1 MSRPGIRRRG
11 RVLLGCVAA
20 VLLLTATPAAADPPG
35 PTNYRAEVQGLQPPA
50 DGVTAEVLG
59 GDSFLQLRVDE
70 GHEVVVPGYD
80 PDEPELYLR
89 FDPDGS
95 VYVNV
100 RSVAHYQNQARYGRD
115 ADELPPDVG
124 SDVPPEWQLVST
136 SGTYAWHDHR
146 IHWMSPNR
154 PAFRADG
161 SGEPVDPS
169 LGEPQ
174 PTTVWAEPIPIRVDG
189 QEVGIT
195 GELVHLPPASP
206 VPAVLAALAALGVV
220 VLIGRRS
227 AAAGVLVGVLGG
239 AVVAGAVSLPQ
250 VVGLPAGVEAQ
261 PLQLVLPGLAAVVA
275 LAGWAVRGRSSFGLA
290 VAGAG
295 GVPLLG
301 WTLANLGGLTAAI
314 VPPASVPDLLGRL
327 ALGVAAGGGIGA
339 VVVGVGDLLGGD
351 ALALDPGPDP
361 A

>member
-1 MSRPGIRRRG
+1 MTRSPGRARARI
-11 RVLLGCVAA
+11 VLGCV
-20 VLLLTATPAAADPPG
+20 VGLLVLTASPAAADPPG
-35 PTNYRAEVQGLQPPA
+35 PTNYRAEVQGLRPPV

-59 GDSFLQLRVDE
+59 GDSFLQLRVAE

-80 PDEPELYLR
+80 GEELYLR
-89 FDPDGS
+89 YDADGS
-95 VYVNV
+95 VHVNL
-100 RSVAHYQNQARYGRD
+100 RSVSHYQNQSRYDPGA
-115 ADELPPDVG
+115 ADRPAEVG
-124 SDVPPEWQLVST
+124 ADVPPEWQLVST
-136 SGTYAWHDHR
+136 DGTYAWHDHR

-154 PAFRADG
+154 LAPAADG
-161 SGEPVDPS
+161 SGDPVDPS

-174 PTTVWAEPIPIRVDG
+174 PTTVWAEPIPIRADG
-189 QEVGIT
+189 DQVGIT

-206 VPAVLAALAALGVV
+206 LPTVLAAVAVLVAA

-227 AAAGVLVGVLGG
+227 AAAGVLAGVLGG
-239 AVVAGAVSLPQ
+239 AVVAVAVSLPQ

-261 PLQLVLPGLAAVVA
+261 PLQLVLPGLAVVVA
-275 LAGWAVRGRSSFGLA
+275 LAGWAVRGRSAFGLA

-314 VPPASVPDLLGRL
+314 VPPESIPDLLGRL
-327 ALGVAAGGGIGA
+327 ALGVAAGGGLGA

-351 ALALDPGPDP
+351 ALSLDPGPDP